1 MIPLAT
7 AQQEQDVGWD
17 RQGAPWSAAA
27 EALATRVLVAT
38 SDTTGVPIA
47 QILGKCRQ
55 KDIATARHLAAYLIR
70 HRLRMSYPAIAEMI
84 GFRDHTSVLHAVS
97 KIHKY
102 ANDLPTHEREL
113 FGAQLGRDTRKRI
126 AAVSALLDNPEYLP
140 ASRPQSE
147 TESGTGE
154 RR

>member
-1 MIPLAT
+1 MIALAT
-7 AQQEQDVGWD
+7 AQQDQDFGWD

-27 EALATRVLVAT
+27 EALATRVLIAT

-55 KDIATARHLAAYLIR
+55 KEIATARHLAAYLIR
-70 HRLRMSYPAIAEMI
+70 HRLRVSYPAIAEMI
-84 GFRDHTSVLHAVS
+84 GFRDHTSALHAVS

-102 ANDLPTHEREL
+102 ANDLPTRERDL
-113 FGAQLGRDTRKRI
+113 FGVQLGVDTRKRI
-126 AAVSALLDNPEYLP
+126 AAVDALLDNPEYLP
-140 ASRPQSE
+140 ASRPE
-147 TESGTGE
+147 NEPDETGE